1 MEWRV
6 IEGFENY
13 EVSDAGDVRRGDM
26 MKKCTVQTLKNG
38 YKRVSVRLYKD
49 GGGTTFV
56 VSRLIAK
63 AFIPNPDNLPEV
75 DHIDRN
81 SQNNNVT
88 NLRWATRH
96 TQNMNKHHALG
107 ESGHRNI
114 FKHRNK
120 WRVQIKRHNQ
130 WAFYKGFDTL
140 EEAIQARDNWLTAE

>member
-13 EVSDAGDVRRGDM
+13 EVSDAGDVRRGDVVL
-26 MKKCTVQTLKNG
+26 KCTVQIRPCG
-38 YKRVSVRLYKD
+38 YKQIRVGLRRDEKRKL
-49 GGGTTFV
+49 FL
-56 VSRLIAK
+56 VSRLVAK
-63 AFIPNPDNLPEV
+63 AFLPNPDNLPEV

-107 ESGHRNI
+107 ESGLRHIRKRINI
-114 FKHRNK
+114 
-120 WRVQIKRHNQ
+120 WEVQIKRHKH
-130 WAFYKGFDTL
+130 WVFRKTFDTL
-140 EEAIQARDNWLTAE
+140 EEAIQARDNYLAAE